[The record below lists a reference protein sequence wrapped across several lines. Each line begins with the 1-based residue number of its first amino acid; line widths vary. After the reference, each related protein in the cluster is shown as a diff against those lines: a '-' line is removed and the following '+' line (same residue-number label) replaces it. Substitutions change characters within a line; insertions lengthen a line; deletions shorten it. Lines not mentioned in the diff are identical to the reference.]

1 MSKKKIHNPEE
12 ANELIFEQELLKMRV
27 IKTVKGEFDIEVA
40 MLEGSSIGTTEP
52 DEFIAQTITQ
62 GLLRAYKAG
71 LKELQDKMLTALTKL
86 SDESKEDELSKG
98 SSDTSDNEH
107 VGT

>member
-40 MLEGSSIGTTEP
+40 MLGGPSIGTTEP
-52 DEFIAQTITQ
+52 NEFIAQTITQ
-62 GLLRAYKAG
+62 GLLTAYTEG
-71 LKELQDKMLTALTKL
+71 LKELQDKTLTALTKL
-86 SDESKEDELSKG
+86 SDAKEDELSKG
-98 SSDTSDNEH
+98 SSDTSDTEC
-107 VGT
+107 VDT

>member
-27 IKTVKGEFDIEVA
+27 IKTIKGEFDIEVA
-40 MLEGSSIGTTEP
+40 MLGGPSIGTTEP
-52 DEFIAQTITQ
+52 NKDKAQKINR
-62 GLLRAYKAG
+62 GLLKAYTEG
-71 LKELQDKMLTALTKL
+71 LKELQDKMLTALTKI

-98 SSDTSDNEH
+98 SSDISDNEH